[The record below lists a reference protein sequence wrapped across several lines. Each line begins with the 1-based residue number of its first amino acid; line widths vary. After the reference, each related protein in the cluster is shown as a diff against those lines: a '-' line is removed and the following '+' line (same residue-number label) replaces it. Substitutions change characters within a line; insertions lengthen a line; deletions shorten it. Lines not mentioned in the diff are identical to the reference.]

1 MLAGRC
7 LVVDD
12 SPTIRLT
19 LKAMLER
26 LGVPAARVDVAA
38 TGEDAMRLFEAQGP
52 DLVFLDVEMPDVEGH
67 EVCRRMLE
75 QRPLARIVAV
85 TGLDRTDPRVRDLV
99 TRGAF
104 DVVHKPLRLDRM
116 QALLDEVRRE
126 SMSGVERIR

>member
-1 MLAGRC
+1 MLVGRC

-26 LGVPAARVDVAA
+26 LGVPASRVDMAA
-38 TGEDAMRLFEAQGP
+38 TGEDAMRLFEDEAP
-52 DLVFLDVEMPDVEGH
+52 ELVFLDVEMPDVEGH
-67 EVCRRMLE
+67 EVCRRMLDL
-75 QRPLARIVAV
+75 RPLAKVVAV
-85 TGLDRTDPRVRDLV
+85 TGLERNDPRVRDLV

-104 DVVHKPLRLDRM
+104 DVVQKPLRLDRM

-126 SMSGVERIR
+126 SMAGSDRIR